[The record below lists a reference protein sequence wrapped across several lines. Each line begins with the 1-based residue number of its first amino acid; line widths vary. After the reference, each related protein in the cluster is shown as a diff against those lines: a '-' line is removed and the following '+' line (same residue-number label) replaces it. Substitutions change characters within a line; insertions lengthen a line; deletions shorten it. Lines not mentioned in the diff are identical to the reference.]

1 MSLLT
6 LPKNRSTSLIH
17 FFLLISL
24 IAVCDFSFFIGTEQ
38 YSLAVFG
45 ALACLS
51 LLLLPI
57 FIFRKNLRLYLLL
70 LLPVFLLAPFNLSSI
85 ILFDVPINDS
95 TIMLLLN
102 TNTHEAMELTRGY
115 LPLLSLCFL
124 LYFGSLYALFI
135 KTPRTFSAKTTGSI
149 SMYSFGMFVLLPLI
163 DLEERSYFSNLSA
176 RFYTVFPTSVFY
188 AGKMVYKQYRFINA
202 SKEKRDNHV
211 FNVKQDTA
219 ISGRQVSVLIIG
231 ESARY
236 DHWGINGYPKNT
248 SPRLSKRNN
257 LISFQNTAA
266 GGFITEFAV
275 PLILTGVGADYF
287 DAHYQQKGIVGAF
300 REAGF
305 KTYWLTNQIDEGHIK
320 LHIEEAEIKL
330 MLQSDARATKN
341 IHRDMELVHALKKVL
356 SEPAEKK
363 FIVLHTSGSH
373 YDYSARY
380 PDEFDRIKPSNKTVF
395 SKSADRKFKD
405 VLVNSYD
412 NSILYSDAV
421 IDSAI
426 SLVEAQNASSSI
438 IYISDHGENLFDDLR
453 NLSQHAYPIPSKYI
467 AHIPCFIWY
476 SSALE
481 NTYPDKIT
489 HLKQKVD
496 AKVSSEN
503 IIHTL
508 TDINGL
514 YYPAQDPLKNL
525 AGPFFRNSP
534 QLIMGANKKV
544 YSYSLLD

>member
-1 MSLLT
+1 MSLFT
-6 LPKNRSTSLIH
+6 LPKNRATSLIH
-17 FFLLISL
+17 FFFLISL
-24 IAVCDFSFFIGTEQ
+24 ISACDFIFFIGTKQ
-38 YSLAVFG
+38 YSLAIFG

-51 LLLLPI
+51 LLLLPVV
-57 FIFRKNLRLYLLL
+57 IFRKNLRLYLLL

-85 ILFDVPINDS
+85 ILFDVPINDA
-95 TIMLLLN
+95 TIMLLIN
-102 TNTHEAMELTRGY
+102 TNTREAMELIKGY
-115 LPLLSLCFL
+115 LPQLSLCFV
-124 LYFGSLYALFI
+124 LYFGGLYVLFRRI
-135 KTPRTFSAKTTGSI
+135 PRAVPAKTTGSI
-149 SMYSFGMFVLLPLI
+149 SMYSFGIFVLLPLI
-163 DLEERSYFSNLSA
+163 DLEEGSYFSNLSA

-188 AGKMVYKQYRFINA
+188 AGKMVYKQYRFVNA
-202 SKEKRDNHV
+202 SKEKRDNYV
-211 FNVKQDTA
+211 FNIKQDSA
-219 ISGRQVSVLIIG
+219 VAGRQVSVLIIG

-236 DHWGINGYPKNT
+236 DHWGINGYEKNT
-248 SPRLSKRNN
+248 SPCLSKRNN

-266 GGFITEFAV
+266 GGFITEYAV

-305 KTYWLTNQIDEGHIK
+305 KTYWLTNQLDEGHIK
-320 LHIEEAEIKL
+320 LHIDEAESKFL
-330 MLQSDARATKN
+330 LQSDARATKN
-341 IHRDMELVHALKKVL
+341 LHRDMELVQVLKKVL
-356 SEPAEKK
+356 SEPGEKK

-380 PDEFDRIKPSNKTVF
+380 PEEFDRMKPSNKTVF

-421 IDSAI
+421 IDSTI
-426 SLVEAQNASSSI
+426 SLVAEQNAYSSVT
-438 IYISDHGENLFDDLR
+438 YISDHGENLFDDGR
-453 NLSQHAYPIPSKYI
+453 SLSQHAYPVPSKYI
-467 AHIPCFIWY
+467 GRIPFFIWY
-476 SSALE
+476 SPTME

-508 TDINGL
+508 TDLNGL
-514 YYPAQDPLKNL
+514 YYSAQDSLKNL
-525 AGPFFRNSP
+525 AGPFFQNSP
-534 QLIMGANKKV
+534 QRIMGANKKV

>member
-24 IAVCDFSFFIGTEQ
+24 ITVCDFVFFIGTKQ
-38 YSLAVFG
+38 YSLAIFG

-51 LLLLPI
+51 LLLLPVV
-57 FIFRKNLRLYLLL
+57 IFRKNLRLYLLI

-85 ILFDVPINDS
+85 ILFDVPINDA
-95 TIMLLLN
+95 TILLLLN
-102 TNTHEAMELTRGY
+102 TNTREAMELIKGY
-115 LPLLSLCFL
+115 LPLMSLCFV
-124 LYFGSLYALFI
+124 LYFGGLYALFRRI
-135 KTPRTFSAKTTGSI
+135 PRTVPAKTTGSI
-149 SMYSFGMFVLLPLI
+149 SIYSFGMFVLLPLV
-163 DLEERSYFSNLSA
+163 DLEEGSYFSNLSA

-188 AGKMVYKQYRFINA
+188 AGKMVYKQYRFVNA
-202 SKEKRDNHV
+202 SKEKRDNYI
-211 FNVKQDTA
+211 FNIKQDTA
-219 ISGRQVSVLIIG
+219 VAGRQVSVLIIG

-236 DHWGINGYPKNT
+236 DHWGINGYEKNT

-257 LISFQNTAA
+257 LISFHNTAS

-287 DAHYQQKGIVGAF
+287 DAHYQQKSIVGAF

-320 LHIEEAEIKL
+320 LHIDEAESKL
-330 MLQSDARATKN
+330 LLQSDARATKN
-341 IHRDMELVHALKKVL
+341 LHRDMELVHALKKVL
-356 SEPAEKK
+356 SEPEEKK
-363 FIVLHTSGSH
+363 FIILHTSGSH

-395 SKSADRKFKD
+395 SKSADRNFKD

-421 IDSAI
+421 IDSTI
-426 SLVEAQNASSSI
+426 SLVEAESACSSVM
-438 IYISDHGENLFDDLR
+438 YISDHGENLFDDQR
-453 NLSQHAYPIPSKYI
+453 NLSQHAYPVPSKYI
-467 AHIPCFIWY
+467 GRIPFFIWY

-481 NTYPDKIT
+481 NTYPDKVT
-489 HLKQKVD
+489 HLKQKVN

-508 TDINGL
+508 TDLNGL
-514 YYPAQDPLKNL
+514 YYPDQDSLKNL
-525 AGPFFRNSP
+525 AGPFFQNNP
-534 QLIMGANKKV
+534 QRIMGANKKV